1 MILCAVYI
9 QAKLKQRFIRVPVKR
24 STKCHTRCCMDL
36 ANLRMMQPARKYQ
49 ASLRNQRRFRCYASR
64 LISEVQR
71 CQGKFG
77 PRSKPCMMV
86 GYAHDSN
93 RLWRICNP
101 HFQWLRAQTEVIFDE
116 ETNAH
121 MWCQHGSNEI
131 DMFGLPE
138 VGEYVKEA
146 DTGDEPLQGQDIQP
160 ADAEN
165 AHSWRLCREDQT
177 AQRSAAEAENAHSWC
192 LRREDQTAQHSTA
205 EAENAHS
212 QCLYRED
219 QTAQH
224 SAVEAETIT
233 HSRWL
238 HRENQNAQHLT
249 AEEENAHSWRLC
261 REDQTARH
269 SAAVTKKSSDVPPTF
284 SAPPI
289 ASHVTRSQGN
299 APTEALMVS
308 TATGDPLTYAEAMES
323 PQRDYWKRAMMEES
337 TSILLNNLYLRSG
350 GILVFLR
357 VDNISMSYP
366 VVAAKAAIEI
376 KANLSEIQDHE
387 RRPGTSIARH

>member
-1 MILCAVYI
+1 MILCAVCI

-160 ADAEN
+160 AGA
-165 AHSWRLCREDQT
+165 
-177 AQRSAAEAENAHSWC
+177 
-192 LRREDQTAQHSTA
+192 
-205 EAENAHS
+205 
-212 QCLYRED
+212 
-219 QTAQH
+219 
-224 SAVEAETIT
+224 
-233 HSRWL
+233 
-238 HRENQNAQHLT
+238 
-249 AEEENAHSWRLC
+249 ENAHSWRLC

-357 VDNISMSYP
+357 VNNISVLPHRPRSPLDQEDIPLTKMAAFQGGYP
-366 VVAAKAAIEI
+366 AR
-376 KANLSEIQDHE
+376 QD
-387 RRPGTSIARH
+387 S

>member
-1 MILCAVYI
+1 
-9 QAKLKQRFIRVPVKR
+9 
-24 STKCHTRCCMDL
+24 
-36 ANLRMMQPARKYQ
+36 
-49 ASLRNQRRFRCYASR
+49 
-64 LISEVQR
+64 
-71 CQGKFG
+71 
-77 PRSKPCMMV
+77 
-86 GYAHDSN
+86 
-93 RLWRICNP
+93 
-101 HFQWLRAQTEVIFDE
+101 
-116 ETNAH
+116 

-192 LRREDQTAQHSTA
+192 LRREDQTAQHSA
-205 EAENAHS
+205 A
-212 QCLYRED
+212 
-219 QTAQH
+219 
-224 SAVEAETIT
+224 EAETIT

-249 AEEENAHSWRLC
+249 AEEENAHSRRLC

-289 ASHVTRSQGN
+289 VSHVTRSQGN

-366 VVAAKAAIEI
+366 AVATKAAIEI